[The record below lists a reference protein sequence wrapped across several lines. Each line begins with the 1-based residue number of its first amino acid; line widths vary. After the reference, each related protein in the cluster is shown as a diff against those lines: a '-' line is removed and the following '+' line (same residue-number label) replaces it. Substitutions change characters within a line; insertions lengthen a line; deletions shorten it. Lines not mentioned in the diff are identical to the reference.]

1 MKNIS
6 RYEWDAMSLGD
17 KTVWLEKNCK
27 SSATS
32 HRKSLVYGVGV
43 NDSSYCV
50 SPAMDGRKL
59 VCPAY
64 DAWKAMLRRCYDSK
78 FHQENKTYIGVSV
91 CDEWHT
97 FMSFRKWWLEH
108 QVDGW
113 QIDKDLISDSRC
125 YSPEACTFVPRW
137 LNVFANRRASSDN
150 HKTGAHLRKD
160 IGRFMSYCKNPFTG
174 KLESLGHFD
183 DALSAHNAWLS
194 RKLEFSERLKP
205 LMDEIDERIYPRIV
219 DIINCAT

>member
-1 MKNIS
+1 MKYGEIEGLVNKSNYLRDNFKPSVYSIFRRKIS
-6 RYEWDAMSLGD
+6 
-17 KTVWLEKNCK
+17 
-27 SSATS
+27 
-32 HRKSLVYGVGV
+32 HGVGI
-43 NDSSYCV
+43 NDSDYMV
-50 SPAMDGRKL
+50 SQKIDGCYV

-64 DAWKAMLRRCYDSK
+64 SAWNSMIKRSYNPKIKSK
-78 FHQENKTYIGVSV
+78 HKTYADVSV
-91 CDEWHT
+91 CEEWHS
-97 FMSFRKWWLEH
+97 FMAFRGWWVEH

-183 DALSAHNAWLS
+183 DASSAHNAWLS
-194 RKLEFSERLKP
+194 RKIEFSERLKP

-219 DIINCAT
+219 DIINSAT

>member
-1 MKNIS
+1 MITMQ
-6 RYEWDAMSLGD
+6 EWKVMSHKEQTLL
-17 KTVWLEKNCK
+17 LENNAAL
-27 SSATS
+27 SGRSES
-32 HRKSLVYGVGV
+32 QRGLVQGVGI
-43 NDSSYCV
+43 NDATYRTMPTV
-50 SPAMDGRKL
+50 EGGKVM
-59 VCPAY
+59 CPAY
-64 DAWKAMLRRCYDSK
+64 SAWAAMLKRAYS
-78 FHQENKTYIGVSV
+78 NKYHEKNTTYKCVNV
-91 CDEWHT
+91 CDEWRS
-97 FMSFRKWWLEH
+97 FMSFRGWWIEN

-125 YSPEACTFVPRW
+125 YSPEECTFVPRW

>member
-1 MKNIS
+1 MKIIA
-6 RYEWDAMSLGD
+6 YEDWELMTCRQKTLSLEEDFPVNERAHQRKKVCGIGTNDASYLTQPKID
-17 KTVWLEKNCK
+17 K
-27 SSATS
+27 
-32 HRKSLVYGVGV
+32 RKV
-43 NDSSYCV
+43 
-50 SPAMDGRKL
+50 

-64 DAWKAMLRRCYDSK
+64 RAWTDMLRRAYSAK
-78 FHQENKTYIGVSV
+78 FHANHKAYSGVAV
-91 CDEWHT
+91 CEQWHS
-97 FMSFRKWWLEH
+97 FSAFRKWWLEH

-113 QIDKDLISDSRC
+113 QIDKDLISNSRR

-183 DALSAHNAWLS
+183 DASSAHNAWLS